1 MKQYHPTL
9 DAIRFCP
16 NCGKP
21 FRTEHCGNHTE
32 CPECGFVLF
41 FNAAAAVAVLLR
53 DAGGRLLLTRRA
65 KEPAKGKLAFPG
77 GFADI
82 FETPEEAAC
91 RELAEECGITLPPEK
106 MNYFYSDS
114 NRYRYRDVTYVSQ
127 DLYFT
132 AEVADFSEARALD
145 ESAGI
150 VCLRP
155 EKIDLAEISFDS
167 ARNALVHFMDL
178 QQRERTKHISNL
190 QAVP

>member
-32 CPECGFVLF
+32 CPDCGFVLF

-106 MNYFYSDS
+106 MSFRSSSISISSANSSASDGLWVEKS
-114 NRYRYRDVTYVSQ
+114 IPLSSLFNSSS
-127 DLYFT
+127 
-132 AEVADFSEARALD
+132 FSW
-145 ESAGI
+145 
-150 VCLRP
+150 
-155 EKIDLAEISFDS
+155 IDIWFS
-167 ARNALVHFMDL
+167 
-178 QQRERTKHISNL
+178 
-190 QAVP
+190 

>member
-1 MKQYHPTL
+1 MKQFHPTL
-9 DAIRFCP
+9 EAIRFCP
-16 NCGKP
+16 NCGRELKP
-21 FRTEHCGNHTE
+21 PHSENHME
-32 CPECGFVLF
+32 CAHCGFVLF
-41 FNAAAAVAVLLR
+41 FNAATAAAVVLR
-53 DAGGRLLLTRRA
+53 DAEGRILLTRRA
-65 KEPAKGKLAFPG
+65 KDPAKGKLDLPG

-106 MNYFYSDS
+106 MTYFYSDA
-114 NRYRYRDVTYVSQ
+114 NRYAYRGVTYVST

>member
-32 CPECGFVLF
+32 CPDCGFVLF
-41 FNAAAAVAVLLR
+41 FNAATAAAVVLR
-53 DAGGRLLLTRRA
+53 DAEGRILLTRRA
-65 KEPAKGKLAFPG
+65 KEPAKGKLDLPG

-106 MNYFYSDS
+106 MTYFYSDA
-114 NRYRYRDVTYVSQ
+114 NRYAYRGVTYVST

-132 AEVADFSEARALD
+132 AEVTDFSEARALD
-145 ESAGI
+145 ESTGI
-150 VCLRP
+150 VSLFP
-155 EKIDLAEISFDS
+155 EEIDLAEISFDS
-167 ARNALVHFMDL
+167 AQNALARFMAL
-178 QQRERTKHISNL
+178 QQRERTKNISNL